1 MTAEMTTHEAGEVAR
16 PLKTLTALIK
26 EDFEQAEQAGMDYFI
41 AAGEKLYEV
50 RDGHFARDASGFYA
64 WAEKNFGKKQTQIR
78 TYIALATARLAKPQ
92 RTFKNIDD
100 FKRKAQG
107 HSRPTSGRTHRAW
120 AADVDAVADKARAEM
135 RRLAAE
141 DALTRQQ
148 EREAEAKLGLRLID
162 IGFKVLA
169 RELHPDKGGSR
180 DAMARLNKVRERLRS
195 NV

>member
-1 MTAEMTTHEAGEVAR
+1 MTAEMTAHEDGEVAR
-16 PLKTLTALIK
+16 PLKMLVTLIK
-26 EDFEQAEQAGMDYFI
+26 EDFANAEQAGMAFYI
-41 AAGEKLYEV
+41 AAGEKLNEA
-50 RDGHFARDASGFYA
+50 RDGHYAHDAPGFYT
-64 WAEKNFGKKQTQIR
+64 WAEKNFGKKQTQIK
-78 TYIALATARLAKPQ
+78 TYMAVASARLAKPQ
-92 RTFKNIDD
+92 KIFKNIDD
-100 FKRKAQG
+100 FKRKEQG
-107 HSRPTSGRTHRAW
+107 HSRPTSGKVYRDWTAS
-120 AADVDAVADKARAEM
+120 VDAVADKARADM

-180 DAMARLNKVRERLRS
+180 EAMARLNKVRERLRS